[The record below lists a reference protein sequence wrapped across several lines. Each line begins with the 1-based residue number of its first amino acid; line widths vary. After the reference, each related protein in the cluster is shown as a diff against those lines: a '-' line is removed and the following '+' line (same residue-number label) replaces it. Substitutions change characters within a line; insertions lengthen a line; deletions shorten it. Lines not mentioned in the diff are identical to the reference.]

1 MRCFGKSVMSAGLV
15 MAFTNLAFAQDTMD
29 ARSARGQLFDHRGGE
44 VVLLPNDV
52 LTEEQQGQLSQMGGA
67 IPYYGAIAVA
77 PDEGFLSEANQAAAN
92 HHSIA
97 SAEVAAL
104 AACNQA
110 RSSARACVIVMH
122 FLPRNYETGRALEM
136 SQTSTEAFREYRR
149 GRGEKAFAISA
160 TTGNHAFAK
169 GVGAVG
175 LALEACN
182 VGDGTENTAA
192 TDCYTAIRD

>member
-1 MRCFGKSVMSAGLV
+1 MSAGLV

-97 SAEVAAL
+97 SAEKAAL
-104 AACNQA
+104 AACNRA
-110 RSSARACVIVMH
+110 RSTESRCVIVMH
-122 FLPRNYETGRALEM
+122 FLPRNYEAGRGLEM
-136 SQTSTEAFREYRR
+136 SQTATEAFREYRR

-160 TTGNHAFAK
+160 STGAFSLQGGENAEARANEMCNSRSDADS
-169 GVGAVG
+169 GA
-175 LALEACN
+175 LIPR
-182 VGDGTENTAA
+182 A

>member
-1 MRCFGKSVMSAGLV
+1 MSTGLV

-52 LTEEQQGQLSQMGGA
+52 LTEEQQAQLSQMGGA

-110 RSSARACVIVMH
+110 RTSARACVIVMH
-122 FLPRNYETGRALEM
+122 FLPRNYEAGRALEM
-136 SQTSTEAFREYRR
+136 SQTATEAFREYRR
-149 GRGEKAFAISA
+149 GRDEKAFAISA
-160 TTGNHAFAK
+160 ATGNHAFAK

-192 TDCYTAIRD
+192 TDCYTVIQD